1 MATIAGAYLD
11 DKNRVKDCLSK
22 IAFSSQHLLALI
34 NDVLDMSKIE
44 EGKLSINHE
53 PFQLPQLIESIVSA
67 MHSQATAKGST
78 FECIQDVSSE
88 VLIGDSLRVN
98 QILLNLLSN
107 SVKFTPAGGTIRLS
121 MRQSPV
127 KDSRTNVVFTVSD
140 TGIGMSEEFMEHLF
154 NPFEQEDGTIS
165 RKYGGTGLGMAI
177 THNLVGLLGGSI
189 HVKSKSGQGTTFTVQ
204 LPFGVPQNPSE
215 VSERKFE
222 NIRVLVVDDDESTC
236 THASLLLEK
245 MGIDTR

>member
-1 MATIAGAYLD
+1 
-11 DKNRVKDCLSK
+11 
-22 IAFSSQHLLALI
+22 
-34 NDVLDMSKIE
+34 
-44 EGKLSINHE
+44 
-53 PFQLPQLIESIVSA
+53 
-67 MHSQATAKGST
+67 
-78 FECIQDVSSE
+78 
-88 VLIGDSLRVN
+88 
-98 QILLNLLSN
+98 
-107 SVKFTPAGGTIRLS
+107 
-121 MRQSPV
+121 
-127 KDSRTNVVFTVSD
+127 
-140 TGIGMSEEFMEHLF
+140 
-154 NPFEQEDGTIS
+154 
-165 RKYGGTGLGMAI
+165 MAI